1 MIKNKWL
8 SDYVIKWL
16 VVPLLL
22 LIHLST
28 YPLIHFLFAADTGI
42 LQEKM
47 KIEKE
52 YEKRV
57 VDIVEKIVGPNK
69 AVVFV
74 TADLQIVKL
83 TQQRSAKEGTA
94 EQATQFTGVAAK
106 PKLLPGFES
115 EAEPAAPVIPGKEK
129 SAGAS
134 QSMEAT
140 LVPTVLKALKV
151 TILLDQ
157 SIPQVKK
164 EVVKEAITQS
174 IKNDIGKAV
183 FELSVKEAPF
193 SSTSFWAPFMTP
205 SVLVPLIFG
214 ILFLIVLMGPLH
226 SVLQSFA
233 KAFSE
238 SKKGGGEFTVL
249 SKTESKST
257 GETTGGGGGVGGGG
271 GGGGA
276 AGSSV
281 EIKEGE
287 EEDGKMKKK
296 EKPFEYITKEN
307 LKNLIYLIQEEQAE
321 VIALIVTY
329 LDAELSAEVIG
340 SLPSDLQLQT
350 ALCIASVKLTSEED
364 VYKIHNQIKKKIDF
378 LVGGIDAFIKIIEQ
392 VDNRVRL
399 EMLNT
404 LEKQSPRLAKKV
416 RENIF
421 MFEDLANLPDQT
433 VQFIMREVK
442 TDQLAIALKGANA
455 EAVTAKVMA
464 NMSEGGRLLL
474 KEEMDFGR
482 PVTQQQIEEV
492 QREIEKTVKKME
504 KERKIV
510 LKQVVSGEKKGVEIE
525 GRLQKLDLGEEYKTA
540 ETAQQ
545 TQSAQSTPS
554 TQQTQQSPQRAIEY
568 YNAGIT
574 AYSSGKIDDAIHYF
588 QRSVGYNSNF
598 WQAWQYLGSCLY
610 SKGRID
616 EALKSY
622 EKSLAANPSNT
633 QLKDWLNNEKQ
644 KRMTAK

>member
-1 MIKNKWL
+1 MINKISPKSEVRSPKLALIFIMLLTLDIGHWTLDCL
-8 SDYVIKWL
+8 S
-16 VVPLLL
+16 
-22 LIHLST
+22 
-28 YPLIHFLFAADTGI
+28 AATTDI

-69 AVVFV
+69 AVVFI
-74 TADLQIVKL
+74 TADLQIMKV
-83 TQQRSAKEGTA
+83 TQQTSAKEGIA

-106 PKLLPGFES
+106 PKVLPGFES
-115 EAEPAAPVIPGKEK
+115 EAEPAVTVIPGKEK

-134 QSMEAT
+134 QTREETS
-140 LVPTVLKALKV
+140 VPTVLKALKV
-151 TILLDQ
+151 TLLLDQ
-157 SIPQVKK
+157 SIPPVKK

-174 IKNDIGKAV
+174 IKNDIGKAA
-183 FELSVKEAPF
+183 FELSIKEAPF
-193 SSTSFWAPFMTP
+193 SSTSFWAPFLTP

-257 GETTGGGGGVGGGG
+257 GETTGAGGAGVGVGVGGGS
-271 GGGGA
+271 
-276 AGSSV
+276 GSSV

-287 EEDGKMKKK
+287 EEGKMKKK

-340 SLPSDLQLQT
+340 SLPTDLQLQT

-364 VYKIHNQIKKKIDF
+364 VYKIHDQIKKKIDF

-433 VQFIMREVK
+433 VQFILREVK
-442 TDQLAIALKGANA
+442 TDQLAVALKGATA
-455 EAVTAKVMA
+455 EAVSAKVMA

-510 LKQVVSGEKKGVEIE
+510 LKQIVPGEKKGVEIE
-525 GRLQKLDLGEEYKTA
+525 GRLQKLDLGEEYKTQQPA
-540 ETAQQ
+540 QQQ
-545 TQSAQSTPS
+545 TQGTQQTP
-554 TQQTQQSPQRAIEY
+554 QTQQSPQRAIEY

-588 QRSVGYNSNF
+588 QRSVEYNPNF

-610 SKGRID
+610 SKGRVE
-616 EALKSY
+616 EAIKGY

-633 QLKDWLNNEKQ
+633 QLRDWLNNEKQ
-644 KRMTAK
+644 KRAAAK

>member
-1 MIKNKWL
+1 
-8 SDYVIKWL
+8 
-16 VVPLLL
+16 
-22 LIHLST
+22 
-28 YPLIHFLFAADTGI
+28 
-42 LQEKM
+42 
-47 KIEKE
+47 
-52 YEKRV
+52 
-57 VDIVEKIVGPNK
+57 
-69 AVVFV
+69 
-74 TADLQIVKL
+74 
-83 TQQRSAKEGTA
+83 
-94 EQATQFTGVAAK
+94 
-106 PKLLPGFES
+106 
-115 EAEPAAPVIPGKEK
+115 
-129 SAGAS
+129 
-134 QSMEAT
+134 
-140 LVPTVLKALKV
+140 
-151 TILLDQ
+151 
-157 SIPQVKK
+157 
-164 EVVKEAITQS
+164 
-174 IKNDIGKAV
+174 
-183 FELSVKEAPF
+183 
-193 SSTSFWAPFMTP
+193 
-205 SVLVPLIFG
+205 
-214 ILFLIVLMGPLH
+214 MGPLH

-249 SKTESKST
+249 SKSQTESK
-257 GETTGGGGGVGGGG
+257 GEQSGTGGGG
-271 GGGGA
+271 GGGGVGS
-276 AGSSV
+276 AGSV
-281 EIKEGE
+281 TVKE
-287 EEDGKMKKK
+287 EEEEKMKKK

-364 VYKIHNQIKKKIDF
+364 VYKIHDQIKKKIDF
-378 LVGGIDAFIKIIEQ
+378 LVGGIDAFIKIIDQ
-392 VDNRVRL
+392 VDSRVRT

-421 MFEDLANLPDQT
+421 MFEDMANLPDQT
-433 VQFIMREVK
+433 IQFILREVK
-442 TDQLAIALKGANA
+442 TDQLAVALKGAGA
-455 EAVTAKVMA
+455 EAVSAKVMA

-510 LKQVVSGEKKGVEIE
+510 LKQIVSGEKKGVEIE
-525 GRLQKLDLGEEYKTA
+525 GRLQKLDLGEEYKTQQPA
-540 ETAQQ
+540 QQQ
-545 TQSAQSTPS
+545 TQG
-554 TQQTQQSPQRAIEY
+554 TQQTQQPQQSPQRAIEY

-574 AYSSGKIDDAIHYF
+574 AYSSGKIDDAIQYF
-588 QRSVGYNSNF
+588 QRAVEYNPNF

-616 EALKSY
+616 EAIKGY

-633 QLKDWLNNEKQ
+633 QLRDWLNNEKQ
-644 KRMTAK
+644 KRAAAK